1 MSPLSFRLAVFGSP
15 CAEVPLGVYTV
26 WGPIFGPVD
35 ERLLVPRT
43 HTNPQMKR
51 FHLHLVSDATGET
64 LNSVVRACLVQ
75 FENVEPVEHMWS
87 MIRSERQLE
96 KVMAGISANPGVVLY
111 TIIEQ
116 STRAQLETAC
126 RALSMPCIPV
136 LDPTMGALTNYLG
149 LKTRNL
155 PGRQHALDADYFRR
169 IDAINWVMIHD
180 DGQAA
185 HGLNEA
191 EVILVGVSRTSKTPT
206 CIYLANRGI
215 KAANVPFV
223 PGVALPDQI
232 EELHAKEDG
241 PMFVGLTN
249 DPNLLVQLRRN
260 RLNMLNES
268 RETDYTDLDKVRS
281 EVIEARRFFS
291 ARGWPVIDVA
301 RRSIEE
307 TSAQI
312 MTMVQERREK
322 TGQKPT

>member
-1 MSPLSFRLAVFGSP
+1 
-15 CAEVPLGVYTV
+15 
-26 WGPIFGPVD
+26 
-35 ERLLVPRT
+35 
-43 HTNPQMKR
+43 MKR

-87 MIRSERQLE
+87 MIRTERQVE
-96 KVMAGISANPGVVLY
+96 KVLAGIAANPGVVLF
-111 TIIEQ
+111 TIIEERV
-116 STRAQLETAC
+116 RAGIEAGC
-126 RALSMPCIPV
+126 RALGIPFIPV

-169 IDAINWVMIHD
+169 IDAINWVMVHD

-185 HGLNEA
+185 QGLGEA

-215 KAANVPFV
+215 KAANVPYV
-223 PGVALPDQI
+223 PGVALPEEI
-232 EELHAKEDG
+232 ETLNSRPDG
-241 PMFVGLTN
+241 PLFVGLTN

-260 RLNMLNES
+260 RLNMLNEQ
-268 RETDYTDLDKVRS
+268 RDTDYVDIEKVRE
-281 EVIEARRFFS
+281 EVVAARRFFTQ
-291 ARGWPVIDVA
+291 RGWPVIDVA

-307 TSAQI
+307 TAAQVL
-312 MTMVQERREK
+312 TMVQERRER
-322 TGQKPT
+322 TSAARPVAT

>member
-1 MSPLSFRLAVFGSP
+1 VDDTPV
-15 CAEVPLGVYTV
+15 CAC
-26 WGPIFGPVD
+26 I
-35 ERLLVPRT
+35 PRY
-43 HTNPQMKR
+43 PQMKR

-87 MIRSERQLE
+87 MIRTERQLE
-96 KVMAGISANPGVVLY
+96 KVLAGIAANPGIVLY
-111 TIIEQ
+111 TIMEER
-116 STRAQLETAC
+116 TRAGLELGC
-126 RALSMPCIPV
+126 RKLSMPCIPV

-185 HGLNEA
+185 QGLGDA
-191 EVILVGVSRTSKTPT
+191 EVILIGVSRTSKTPT

-215 KAANVPFV
+215 KAANVPYV
-223 PGVALPDQI
+223 PGVPLPEEIEALHR
-232 EELHAKEDG
+232 LEDG
-241 PMFVGLTN
+241 PLFVGLTN
-249 DPNLLVQLRRN
+249 DPSILVQLRRN

-268 RETDYTDLDKVRS
+268 RETDYTDLEKVRS
-281 EVIEARRFFS
+281 EVVEARRFFTQ
-291 ARGWPVIDVA
+291 RGWPVIDVA

-322 TGQKPT
+322 GARPA

>member
-1 MSPLSFRLAVFGSP
+1 
-15 CAEVPLGVYTV
+15 
-26 WGPIFGPVD
+26 
-35 ERLLVPRT
+35 
-43 HTNPQMKR
+43 MKR

-87 MIRSERQLE
+87 MIRTERQVE
-96 KVMAGISANPGVVLY
+96 KVLAGIAANPGVVLF
-111 TIIEQ
+111 TIIEERV
-116 STRAQLETAC
+116 RAGIEKGC
-126 RALSMPCIPV
+126 RALGIPFIPV

-169 IDAINWVMIHD
+169 IDAINWVMVHD

-185 HGLNEA
+185 QGLGEA

-215 KAANVPFV
+215 KAANVPYV
-223 PGVALPDQI
+223 PGVALPEEI
-232 EELHAKEDG
+232 ETLNARSDS
-241 PMFVGLTN
+241 PLFVGLTN

-260 RLNMLNES
+260 RLNMLNEQ
-268 RETDYTDLDKVRS
+268 RDTDYVDIEKVRE
-281 EVIEARRFFS
+281 EVVAARRFFTQ
-291 ARGWPVIDVA
+291 RGWPVIDVA

-307 TSAQI
+307 TAAQV
-312 MTMVQERREK
+312 MTMVQERRERAAAA
-322 TGQKPT
+322 GPA

>member
-1 MSPLSFRLAVFGSP
+1 
-15 CAEVPLGVYTV
+15 
-26 WGPIFGPVD
+26 
-35 ERLLVPRT
+35 
-43 HTNPQMKR
+43 MKR

-87 MIRSERQLE
+87 MIRTER
-96 KVMAGISANPGVVLY
+96 
-111 TIIEQ
+111 
-116 STRAQLETAC
+116 QLETAC

-180 DGQAA
+180 DGQSA

-206 CIYLANRGI
+206 CIYLANRGL

-260 RLNMLNES
+260 RLNLLNES

-281 EVIEARRFFS
+281 EVTEARRFFT

-322 TGQKPT
+322 ARKKPT

>member
-1 MSPLSFRLAVFGSP
+1 
-15 CAEVPLGVYTV
+15 
-26 WGPIFGPVD
+26 
-35 ERLLVPRT
+35 
-43 HTNPQMKR
+43 MKR

-87 MIRSERQLE
+87 MIRTERQVE
-96 KVMAGISANPGVVLY
+96 KVLAGIAANPGVVLF
-111 TIIEQ
+111 TIIEERV
-116 STRAQLETAC
+116 RAGIEKGC
-126 RALSMPCIPV
+126 RALGIPYIPV

-169 IDAINWVMIHD
+169 IDAINWVMVHD

-185 HGLNEA
+185 QGLGEA

-223 PGVALPDQI
+223 PGVALPEEI
-232 EELHAKEDG
+232 ETLGTKPDG
-241 PMFVGLTN
+241 PLFVGLTN
-249 DPNLLVQLRRN
+249 DPTLLVQLRRN
-260 RLNMLNES
+260 RLNMLNEQ
-268 RETDYTDLDKVRS
+268 RETDYVDLEKVRE
-281 EVIEARRFFS
+281 EVVAARRFFTQ
-291 ARGWPVIDVA
+291 RGWPVIDVA

-307 TSAQI
+307 TAAQV
-312 MTMVQERREK
+312 MTMVQERRERAAAAG
-322 TGQKPT
+322 TPTP

>member
-1 MSPLSFRLAVFGSP
+1 
-15 CAEVPLGVYTV
+15 
-26 WGPIFGPVD
+26 
-35 ERLLVPRT
+35 
-43 HTNPQMKR
+43 MKR

-87 MIRSERQLE
+87 MIRTERQVE
-96 KVMAGISANPGVVLY
+96 KVLAGIAANPGVVLF
-111 TIIEQ
+111 TIIEERV
-116 STRAQLETAC
+116 RAGIEKGC
-126 RALSMPCIPV
+126 RALGIPFIPV

-169 IDAINWVMIHD
+169 IDAINWVMVHD

-185 HGLNEA
+185 QGLGEA

-215 KAANVPFV
+215 KAANVPYV
-223 PGVALPDQI
+223 PGVALPEEI
-232 EELHAKEDG
+232 ETLNVRPDG
-241 PMFVGLTN
+241 PLFVGLTN

-260 RLNMLNES
+260 RLNMLNEQ
-268 RETDYTDLDKVRS
+268 RDTDYVDIEKVRE
-281 EVIEARRFFS
+281 EVVAARRFFTQ
-291 ARGWPVIDVA
+291 RGWPVIDVA

-307 TSAQI
+307 TAAQV
-312 MTMVQERREK
+312 MTMVQERRERAAAA
-322 TGQKPT
+322 GPA